1 MPPFCL
7 EGLDG
12 CDVEPVGVLEARWMS
27 DQRELALD
35 LCDGAADSQT
45 LAQVL
50 TRVHHAWERQP
61 RRADPSPLTAMFG
74 LAVGDLL
81 VRRVPGLGWVLMAD
95 GRTAELAL
103 THARAELAVFPL
115 SAVAQRWSVDGDGD
129 WLLPYVEQ
137 VVAAVRGALDTE
149 V

>member
-12 CDVEPVGVLEARWMS
+12 CELEPVGAVEARWMS
-27 DQRELALD
+27 AQRELALD

-61 RRADPSPLTAMFG
+61 CRPDPTLLTAMFG

-81 VRRVPGLGWVLMAD
+81 VRRAPGLGWVLMTD

-103 THARAELAVFPL
+103 THAHAELAVFPL
-115 SAVAQRWSVDGDGD
+115 SAVAQRWSVDCDGD

-137 VVAAVRGALDTE
+137 VVIAVRGALDTPT
-149 V
+149 